1 MQKINR
7 NYSQGKIIM
16 ENKKDWEELE
26 KWNREKEQEEQEK
39 YGANIEKFN
48 EDNKNAKKFIKIFNR
63 IIITIY
69 IIGKTAVILAILAAL
84 VLVILYFWG
93 IHLEYGM

>member
-1 MQKINR
+1 
-7 NYSQGKIIM
+7 M

-26 KWNREKEQEEQEK
+26 KWSREKEQEEQEK

-48 EDNKNAKKFIKIFNR
+48 EDNKSAKKFMKIFNR

>member
-1 MQKINR
+1 
-7 NYSQGKIIM
+7 M